1 MNMMMFMMMLMMIMM
16 MMMMM
21 IIITGL
27 PEPPDD
33 CRVTNETND
42 SLSVTCRY
50 PYYHDIL
57 DNNPDGDDIIKL
69 VMKVHNT
76 KYTCVIPSC

>member
-1 MNMMMFMMMLMMIMM
+1 MSSMMIMM
-16 MMMMM
+16 MMMMVMMMMMTM
-21 IIITGL
+21 IMMMMMMMMIAGL

-50 PYYHDIL
+50 PFHHNNLDHNHDV
-57 DNNPDGDDIIKL
+57 NDDDKNYI
-69 VMKVHNT
+69 
-76 KYTCVIPSC
+76 

>member
-1 MNMMMFMMMLMMIMM
+1 MM

-21 IIITGL
+21 MNMMMIMMVMIAGL

-50 PYYHDIL
+50 PFYQNNLDHNHDV
-57 DNNPDGDDIIKL
+57 NVDDEI
-69 VMKVHNT
+69 T
-76 KYTCVIPSC
+76 